1 MGSGFAL
8 DLSEMHFYMN
18 VKNESY
24 RSVLMLAYQS
34 LGVVYGDLSTS
45 PLYVYKTTFS
55 GKLSLH
61 ENDEEIYGV
70 LSFIFWTFTLIAL
83 FKYVFIV
90 MSADD
95 NGEGGTFALYSLL
108 CRHARLCIL
117 PNQEP
122 VDEKL
127 SAYDMKGIPETRPSA
142 TLKSFF
148 QLHPSFRNFFLV
160 FVLFGT
166 CMGIGDGVLTPA
178 ISVLSAVS
186 GVKQKITGLH
196 ENYVVLISCVILVG
210 FFSLQHRG
218 THKVAFMFAPIIT
231 AWLACISV
239 IGMYNIIKWNPCIY
253 HALSPVYML
262 KFLRSTGVEG
272 WISLGGVVLSIT
284 GVEAMFADL
293 GHFSSLSIKFA
304 FTFLVYPSLILAYLG
319 EAAFL
324 SKHHEDIQR
333 SFYKAIPEAAFW
345 PVFVVATFASV
356 VGSQA
361 VISAT
366 FSLVNQCCALNCF
379 PHVKTMHTSNK
390 IYGQIYIPEVNWMLM
405 CLCLAVT
412 IGLRD
417 TNMIGHAYGLAVTIV
432 MFVTTC
438 LMSLV
443 IILVWKQRL
452 INAIAFFM
460 FFGSIELLYISA
472 SISKVHEGGW
482 IPIVLSMIFM
492 CSMYAWNYGTM
503 KKQEYDD
510 ENKVSMNQILS
521 SGPSLGIV
529 RVPGIGLIY
538 TNLVTGVPAVFG
550 HFVTTLPA
558 FHQVL
563 VFVCIK
569 YVQVPHI
576 NEEDRLV
583 ITRVGPKECDMF
595 RCIVR
600 YGYKDLLQENYDF
613 ENRLVFAL
621 VHYVETEGHFWKPM
635 TRVPRGCENS
645 EEEPCEYEPL
655 EQAFTSSNMLQS
667 SCKYQVT
674 DTAVDDR
681 EKSIR
686 NEEVMQILRAKESGI
701 TYIFGHCSVKAK
713 KSSSI
718 FKKLAIDIVYAF
730 LNQNC
735 RAPEVILNVPHTSLF
750 EVGMVYYV

>member
-1 MGSGFAL
+1 MNNNPSQENVETEGIS
-8 DLSEMHFYMN
+8 SKN

-70 LSFIFWTFTLIAL
+70 LSFIFWTFTLVAL

-122 VDEKL
+122 ADEKL
-127 SAYDMKGIPETRPSA
+127 SAYEMKESLETRPSA
-142 TLKSFF
+142 ALKSFF
-148 QLHPSFRNFFLV
+148 QLHPSFRKGFLV

-166 CMGIGDGVLTPA
+166 SMAIGDGVLTPA

-186 GVKQKITGLH
+186 GVKHKITGLH
-196 ENYVVLISCVILVG
+196 ENYVVLISCVVLVG
-210 FFSLQHRG
+210 LFSLQHCG

-231 AWLACISV
+231 TWLVSISV
-239 IGMYNIIKWNPCIY
+239 IGMYNIIKWNPRIY

-262 KFLRSTGVEG
+262 KFLHSTGVEG

-293 GHFSSLSIKFA
+293 GHFSTLSIKIA

-333 SFYKAIPEAAFW
+333 SFYKAIPEAVFW

-379 PHVKTMHTSNK
+379 PHVKTMHTSNQ
-390 IYGQIYIPEVNWMLM
+390 ICGQIYIPEVNWMLM

-417 TNMIGHAYGLAVTIV
+417 TNMLGHAYGLAVTIV
-432 MFVTTC
+432 MFVSTC
-438 LMSLV
+438 LMALV
-443 IILVWKQRL
+443 ILIVWKQRL
-452 INAIAFFM
+452 IGAIAFFM

-482 IPIVLSMIFM
+482 IPVVLSILFM
-492 CSMYAWNYGTM
+492 CSMYTWYYGTM
-503 KKQEYDD
+503 KKHEYDD
-510 ENKVSMNQILS
+510 ENKVSMNRILS

-538 TNLVTGVPAVFG
+538 TSLVSGVPAVFG

-576 NEEDRLV
+576 DEEHRLL
-583 ITRVGPKECDMF
+583 ITRVGPKECNMF
-595 RCIVR
+595 RCVVR
-600 YGYKDLLQENYDF
+600 YGYRDLLQENYDF
-613 ENRLVFAL
+613 ENRLVFSL
-621 VHYVETEGHFWKPM
+621 MQYVETEDQFWKPM
-635 TRVPRGCENS
+635 I
-645 EEEPCEYEPL
+645 PCEYEPL
-655 EQAFTSSNMLQS
+655 EQSSY
-667 SCKYQVT
+667 KYKAT

-681 EKSIR
+681 EKSTHS
-686 NEEVMQILRAKESGI
+686 EEAMLIMRAKESGV

-718 FKKLAIDIVYAF
+718 LKKLGIDIVYAF

-735 RAPEVILNVPHTSLF
+735 REPEALLNVPHTSLL

>member
-1 MGSGFAL
+1 
-8 DLSEMHFYMN
+8 MN
-18 VKNESY
+18 NPSQESVETEGISPKVKNGSY

-122 VDEKL
+122 IDDQL
-127 SAYDMKGIPETRPSA
+127 SAYDIKGISETRSSA
-142 TLKSFF
+142 ALKSFF
-148 QLHPSFRNFFLV
+148 RLHPSFRRGFLL

-166 CMGIGDGVLTPA
+166 CMAIGDGVLTPA

-186 GVKQKITGLH
+186 GVKHKITGLH
-196 ENYVVLISCVILVG
+196 DNYIVLISCVLLVG
-210 FFSLQHRG
+210 LFSLQHRG

-231 AWLACISV
+231 AWLVCISV
-239 IGMYNIIKWNPCIY
+239 IGMYNIIKWNPSIY

-293 GHFSSLSIKFA
+293 GHFSSLSIKIA
-304 FTFLVYPSLILAYLG
+304 FTLFVYPSLILAYLG

-333 SFYKAIPEAAFW
+333 SFYRAIPEAVFW

-356 VGSQA
+356 IGSQA

-379 PHVKTMHTSNK
+379 PHVKTMHTSNQ

-417 TNMIGHAYGLAVTIV
+417 TSMIGHAYGLAVTFV
-432 MFVTTC
+432 MFVSTC
-438 LMSLV
+438 LMTLV
-443 IILVWKQRL
+443 IIIVWKLRL
-452 INAIAFFM
+452 INAIAFLM

-472 SISKVHEGGW
+472 SIIKVHEGGW
-482 IPIVLSMIFM
+482 IPLVLSTIFM
-492 CSMYAWNYGTM
+492 CSMYAWYYGTM
-503 KKQEYDD
+503 KKHEYDD
-510 ENKVSMNQILS
+510 ENKVSMNRILS

-538 TNLVTGVPAVFG
+538 TNLVAGVPAVFG

-576 NEEDRLV
+576 NEEDRLLV
-583 ITRVGPKECDMF
+583 TRVGPKECSMF

-600 YGYKDLLQENYDF
+600 YGYRDLLQENYNF
-613 ENRLVFAL
+613 ENRLVFSL
-621 VHYVETEGHFWKPM
+621 VHYVETEDQFWKKPM
-635 TRVPRGCENS
+635 TEVSRGCENS
-645 EEEPCEYEPL
+645 KEPCEYELPL
-655 EQAFTSSNMLQS
+655 EQAFRSSN
-667 SCKYQVT
+667 KYQAM
-674 DTAVDDR
+674 DTADDDR
-681 EKSIR
+681 GKSIH
-686 NEEVMQILRAKESGI
+686 NEEAMEILRGKESGI

-718 FKKLAIDIVYAF
+718 FKKLAIDIIYAF

-735 RAPEVILNVPHTSLF
+735 REQEVLLNVPHTSLL

>member
-1 MGSGFAL
+1 
-8 DLSEMHFYMN
+8 MN
-18 VKNESY
+18 NPSQESVETEGISPKKVKNGSY

-122 VDEKL
+122 IDDQL
-127 SAYDMKGIPETRPSA
+127 SAYDIKGISETRSSA
-142 TLKSFF
+142 ALKSFF
-148 QLHPSFRNFFLV
+148 RLHPSFRRGFLL

-166 CMGIGDGVLTPA
+166 CMAIGDGVLTPA

-186 GVKQKITGLH
+186 GVKHKITGLH
-196 ENYVVLISCVILVG
+196 DNYIVLISCVLLVG
-210 FFSLQHRG
+210 LFSLQHRG

-231 AWLACISV
+231 AWLVCISV
-239 IGMYNIIKWNPCIY
+239 IGMYNIIKWNPSIY

-293 GHFSSLSIKFA
+293 GHFSSLSIKIA
-304 FTFLVYPSLILAYLG
+304 FTLFVYPSLILAYLG

-333 SFYKAIPEAAFW
+333 SFYRAIPEAVFW

-356 VGSQA
+356 IGSQA

-379 PHVKTMHTSNK
+379 PHVKTMHTSNQ

-417 TNMIGHAYGLAVTIV
+417 TSMIGHAYGLAVTFV
-432 MFVTTC
+432 MFVSTC
-438 LMSLV
+438 LMTLV
-443 IILVWKQRL
+443 IIIVWKLRL
-452 INAIAFFM
+452 INAIAFLM

-472 SISKVHEGGW
+472 SIIKVHEGGW
-482 IPIVLSMIFM
+482 IPLVLSTIFM
-492 CSMYAWNYGTM
+492 CSMYAWYYGTM
-503 KKQEYDD
+503 KKHEYDD
-510 ENKVSMNQILS
+510 ENKVSMNRILS

-538 TNLVTGVPAVFG
+538 TNLVAGVPAVFG

-576 NEEDRLV
+576 NEEDRLLV
-583 ITRVGPKECDMF
+583 TRVGPKECSMF

-600 YGYKDLLQENYDF
+600 YGYRDLLQENYNF
-613 ENRLVFAL
+613 ENRLVFSL
-621 VHYVETEGHFWKPM
+621 VHYVETEDQFWKKPM
-635 TRVPRGCENS
+635 TEVSRGCENS
-645 EEEPCEYEPL
+645 KEPCEYELPL
-655 EQAFTSSNMLQS
+655 EQAFRSSN
-667 SCKYQVT
+667 KYQAM
-674 DTAVDDR
+674 DTADDDR
-681 EKSIR
+681 GKSIH
-686 NEEVMQILRAKESGI
+686 NEEAMEILRGKESGI

-718 FKKLAIDIVYAF
+718 FKKLAIDIIYAF

-735 RAPEVILNVPHTSLF
+735 REQEVLLNVPHTSLL